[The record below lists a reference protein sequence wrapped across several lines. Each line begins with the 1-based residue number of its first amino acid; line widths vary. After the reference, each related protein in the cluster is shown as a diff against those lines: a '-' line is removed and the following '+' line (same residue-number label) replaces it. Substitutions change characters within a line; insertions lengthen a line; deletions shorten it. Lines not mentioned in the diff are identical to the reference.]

1 MSSYRSDLITL
12 LLYVTILLLL
22 LIGWVKNIIAIIDS
36 DGTITGMLIGRVIG
50 VFVAPIGSVL
60 GWM

>member
-1 MSSYRSDLITL
+1 MRSFRTDLF
-12 LLYVTILLLL
+12 ILLCYFTFVIAMLV
-22 LIGWVKNIIAIIDS
+22 GWVKNIMAIIDS

-50 VFVAPIGSVL
+50 VFVPPIGSIL

>member
-22 LIGWVKNIIAIIDS
+22 LVGWVRNIIAIIDS

-50 VFVAPIGSVL
+50 VFVAPIGSIL